1 MDHSPILPADNTD
14 HSLSPSL
21 LPGRDHVADADTSHS
36 RKRPRLSDEPDSP
49 SHTNGPSSHLSDTQ
63 ITSGTGSP
71 TILGLPQE
79 QSTDPSDI
87 SIIMTGDEVAADVH
101 IGSFPFLIEQNET
114 PESAATK
121 FAEHCH
127 RKNAPALRDI
137 VSLIEW
143 LDGHLRDTN
152 DEFDAALKHDTTSSA
167 MFDLYSDNTAFWNQ
181 IVACFHGLIG
191 RCSLSFD
198 EGLTSGGAYSLF
210 EAILDK
216 MLRLGERLLHTD
228 VAILKQREAR
238 RDSTSSPTSND
249 SPKHS
254 LQFILWVTT
263 FIDMAFRPKEF
274 LKPMSSAYRFNVKSL
289 LKISI
294 EGFQHCAMDAV
305 LTLIEH
311 IASRSHNIMSPFATA
326 FPYINLWHHVLLA
339 NSTNVGGELTPYF
352 GKSTRLFELV
362 YTMTTQNLP
371 KQHLDDHS
379 QHVIEHFHQFLVDML
394 RSLYRTKHLSANAV
408 YDMIMKGTVEHK
420 VMQRELLDSL
430 QDDASSA
437 SDESEVHDNI
447 RISLVRED
455 VLDVALLACSLNFF
469 DAVMRSSSMDLRNRA
484 TDQMGIVVW
493 ETHMNK
499 QNFTPG
505 YHQLMQDY
513 TAKFILAKDVLG
525 YLWGPQSH
533 ATLIGRTLAMVAF
546 MATTGKLT
554 KHIADT
560 IWSVSFNIQQP
571 DESQSAMRVLRC
583 LPTYLSSLAKKYF
596 CNKFRDLPLS
606 RFARE
611 AEELFR
617 DLMTAFL
624 RTAIN
629 GQYEAIQICIH
640 LLAKVEHS
648 DLPPA
653 KQDQLLI
660 AFGQLLVRIQSP
672 QVPQE
677 SIRLVEICAT
687 PIASMFD
694 DATGYVQALS
704 CIVKQ
709 ADLSVPP
716 SEVWSRLPFFRC
728 VDELL
733 KYLGRVKTDAKYF
746 VPSALWCRLDLIT
759 YVVAISDPDAFGGPI
774 FAAAEKSLWQHVLGE
789 HALTPHLRDVG
800 WHFFVQ
806 SFRSNQPE
814 LQAFYDRFINQY
826 LPDISPDLV
835 TPETIH
841 FFRVQYALQ
850 ESDPTE
856 LLPLGEELIRFTL
869 GVPSE
874 KIAHDFKV
882 LLMESLFKGK
892 ATKHPNLAVDNQI
905 LVVKKLVAQMTQ
917 QGVSAMR
924 AAEMI
929 LVILAE
935 STQFQELLERSDQ
948 AASREVH
955 QAGCEVAQ
963 DRIQIPIRI
972 HRGNTKP
979 QTKMVTINKS
989 ASCSELDAAIASETG
1004 FASYTVVA
1012 AGKKI
1017 NFAEEPEQSITQR
1030 GLRAGNVLII
1040 QKRNT
1045 FQSIQEEVNK
1055 SAENSIIQG
1064 EVVSH
1069 LDVLYGILDGTDTK
1083 AQLVLQI
1090 LELLKFPGPIRA
1102 TIAAPETPFEQIFP
1116 PGASLRLRASIEVLS
1131 TQLKEQVALGV
1142 ADEKFL
1148 LRGVHLLVDLLCRT
1162 DILQEVTDVCR
1173 TAETLTGMLRERPV
1187 NDVTEQYFDDAVN
1200 FTRQIICYIN
1210 QFSRE
1215 TTVGRD
1221 STKHLAIRALYQ
1233 CLLESVLL
1241 SDSVCAAF
1249 IAADKVVSIHLSLLL
1264 TESDHLRAT
1273 IPRSIMNAIQDVRAS
1288 YELKAFFSKFA
1299 LEYLVP
1305 TALEY
1310 PVVCDNA
1317 FLVSHEAMSADR
1329 SLTTNEALLRTLI
1342 DRFVKLL
1349 LNMNH
1354 LEHFGDCFVDKR
1366 VPGLVS
1372 LIRYCVQTLVSQN
1385 KSLDLGDVPS
1395 QILKTLLFP
1404 ILKVDKTVQPVL
1416 ASETRNSIYD
1426 LLRLMCDNVQTLE
1439 DLTVD
1444 CENVA
1449 GYCTNDQSFTCPGP
1463 KEYIRQEGNYAG
1475 LANLGQTCY
1484 FNSLLQQLFMNVQFR
1499 KFIFDTPVVDS
1510 KKQAVLVEL
1519 KLAFAYMQD
1528 SHDIFYQPEG
1538 LTKALNV
1545 DITVQDDAHI
1555 FFMTLIG
1562 QLEESMPDEEAK
1574 NALKAFFRGVN
1585 KSQTIGSCK
1594 HVSESTDEY
1603 FNLSLVVKDKASLE
1617 ESLEEYTKGATLE
1630 GSDKFRCTTCGS
1642 GEGVSVD
1649 AVRRTAL
1656 EHIPDNL
1663 VLGLRR
1669 FRYETFDGGQKVND
1683 RFDFPEFI
1691 DMSKYKLNR
1700 LAGVEGP
1707 SESDIFQLV
1716 GVVVHSGILTFG
1728 HYWSYAAERGS
1739 SGSGPLRWYC
1749 LEDKNVRLS
1758 DIEEVLRE
1766 TRGGPVPTLMTS
1778 LQGNQSPRLR
1788 ADNAYVL
1795 FYQRVS
1801 SITESAQCLATST
1814 AALPYTVHAK
1824 VRLPADLETQII
1836 KENQQKMFILHLF
1849 SLTHLEFVRG
1859 LVGKLG
1865 TIKDADTSTI
1875 SRATHKLMSMLLR
1888 YYTRVIAN
1896 FDSEHSPQ
1904 SIDFI
1909 ATLLQKLACSGK
1921 DSARWMLTALLPWR
1935 SEKDKSKSL
1944 VLHHKRAVRL
1954 AMKRLILACFRYLRE
1969 HDSTYLD
1976 MRDGDGPEDGLG
1988 NMVDAVHGLIDL
2000 RPRLLER
2007 PETVWEGYFEL
2018 VRHVAELGPEET
2030 FVLLEQDVLKWCL
2043 EVLLLKEKTELQKK
2057 HPDVMKLITD
2067 NPRWLNHAALVN
2079 CIYGLLHNFVDLRG
2093 PAALDTNDRW
2103 TDSQMLLLTVEEH
2116 GYLVH
2121 RSNTAS
2127 NWMVELCMQGI
2138 AVPKRSSWNEWP
2150 TIHLITLLTNA
2161 DRVSPE
2167 LYDDAVRAITI
2178 TMKCST
2184 DDDSVAESVLSCL
2197 LERKLKSTTEEDI
2210 FQEIKVILA
2219 REAMQRNHPTVWGMM
2234 FIVAQVY
2241 KTHPQMIVHHLATI
2255 VRLLLEYNN
2264 RAVERDVR
2272 DWLRND
2278 ILVQDV
2284 LTKPY
2289 TLDHIRL
2296 FRDKVHA
2303 MKELLS
2309 GLGGMLHMA
2318 IHKSESSSAYE
2329 YPADAYHD
2337 CGKYLHSVFSSHDAE
2352 LEEWLKSE
2360 APDTEVG
2367 TELDTVVQELF
2378 NEIGGI
2384 DNLLRVHE
2392 NLRHHIREWQDE
2404 HSVSDVPSNS
2414 NIVEIKDDSDNEA
2427 MVSDDSLSDVA
2438 DLDDNE

>member
-21 LPGRDHVADADTSHS
+21 LPGRDHVADADASHS

-49 SHTNGPSSHLSDTQ
+49 SHTNGASSHLSDTQ
-63 ITSGTGSP
+63 VTSGTGSP
-71 TILGLPQE
+71 TVLGLPQE

-87 SIIMTGDEVAADVH
+87 SIIMAGNEVAADVH
-101 IGSFPFLIEQNET
+101 LGSFPFLTDQNET
-114 PESAATK
+114 PESAAAK

-127 RKNAPALRDI
+127 RKTAPDLREI

-143 LDGHLRDTN
+143 LDGHLRVTH

-167 MFDLYSDNTAFWNQ
+167 MFDLYSDNSTFWYQ

-198 EGLTSGGAYSLF
+198 ERLTSGGAYALF
-210 EAILDK
+210 EAILNSL
-216 MLRLGERLLHTD
+216 LRLGERLLHTD

-254 LQFILWVTT
+254 LQFIFWVTT
-263 FIDMAFRPKEF
+263 FIDMAVRPKEF
-274 LKPMSSAYRFNVKSL
+274 LEPMSSAYRFNVKSL
-289 LKISI
+289 VKKSI

-305 LTLIEH
+305 LTLVEH
-311 IASRSHNIMSPFATA
+311 IASRSHNIVSPFATA
-326 FPYINLWHHVLLA
+326 FPYINLCHHVLLC
-339 NSTNVGGELTPYF
+339 NPNNVGGELTPYF

-379 QHVIEHFHQFLVDML
+379 QHVIELFHQFLVDML
-394 RSLYRTKHLSANAV
+394 RSLYRTGHLSAGAV
-408 YDMIMKGTVEHK
+408 YDMIMKETMDHQI
-420 VMQRELLDSL
+420 MRRELLDSP
-430 QDDASSA
+430 QDNASSA
-437 SDESEVHDNI
+437 SDESEVYDSI

-455 VLDVALLACSLNFF
+455 VLDIALLACSLNFF
-469 DAVMRSSSMDLRNRA
+469 DALMRSSSMDLRNRA
-484 TDQMGIVVW
+484 TDQMGVVVW
-493 ETHMNK
+493 DTHTNK

-505 YHQLMQDY
+505 YHQLVQDY

-533 ATLIGRTLAMVAF
+533 ATLIGRTLAIVAF
-546 MATTGKLT
+546 MAATGKLT

-560 IWSVSFNIQQP
+560 VWNVSFNIQQP

-583 LPTYLSSLAKKYF
+583 LPRYLPSLAERYF

-606 RFARE
+606 RFNRE

-617 DLMTAFL
+617 DLVSEFL
-624 RTAIN
+624 RTATN

-640 LLAKVEHS
+640 LLAKIEHS
-648 DLPPA
+648 DIPST

-660 AFGQLLVRIQSP
+660 GFGQLLSRIRSAQD
-672 QVPQE
+672 PQE
-677 SIRLVEICAT
+677 RVRLVKSCAT
-687 PIASMFD
+687 PIASMSD

-709 ADLSVPP
+709 ADFSVPP
-716 SEVWSRLPFFRC
+716 SEIWSRLPFFQC
-728 VDELL
+728 VGELL
-733 KYLGRVKTDAKYF
+733 KYLERVKTDAKPF
-746 VPSALWCRLDLIT
+746 VPGALWCRLDLIT
-759 YVVAISDPDAFGGPI
+759 YVVAISDPGLFGDPI

-800 WHFFVQ
+800 WRFFVN
-806 SFRSNQPE
+806 SFQSNQPE
-814 LQAFYDRFINQY
+814 LQAFHNRFINQH
-826 LPDISPDLV
+826 LPDISPDLA
-835 TPETIH
+835 TPQTIN
-841 FFRVQYALQ
+841 FFKVQYALH
-850 ESDPTE
+850 ESDHTE

-869 GVPSE
+869 EVPSQ
-874 KIAHDFKV
+874 KIALDFKV
-882 LLMESLFKGK
+882 LLLESLFKGK
-892 ATKHPNLAVDNQI
+892 AIKHPDLAVDSQI
-905 LVVKKLVAQMTQ
+905 LVVKQFFAQMTQ
-917 QGVSAMR
+917 QGVSATR

-948 AASREVH
+948 VASREVH
-955 QAGCEVAQ
+955 QAGSETAP
-963 DRIQIPIRI
+963 DSIQIPIRI
-972 HRGNTKP
+972 HRGNAKP
-979 QTKMVTINKS
+979 QNKMVTINKS

-1055 SAENSIIQG
+1055 SAEKSIIQG
-1064 EVVSH
+1064 EVMSH

-1102 TIAAPETPFEQIFP
+1102 MIAAPETPFEQIFP
-1116 PGASLRLRASIEVLS
+1116 TGASLRLRASIEVLS
-1131 TQLKEQVALGV
+1131 IQLKEQVSLGV

-1148 LRGVHLLVDLLCRT
+1148 LRGVHLLVNLLCRT
-1162 DILQEVTDVCR
+1162 DILQEVTDVYR
-1173 TAETLTGMLRERPV
+1173 TAETLTEMLRERPV
-1187 NDVTEQYFDDAVN
+1187 NDVTGQYFEDAVK
-1200 FTRQIICYIN
+1200 FTHKIICYIG

-1221 STKHLAIRALYQ
+1221 STKHFAVRALYQ

-1249 IAADKVVSIHLSLLL
+1249 IAAENIVPIHLSLLL
-1264 TESDHLRAT
+1264 TGSDHVRDT
-1273 IPRSIMNAIQDVRAS
+1273 IPKSIMNAIQGKRAS

-1299 LEYLVP
+1299 LEHLVP

-1317 FLVSHEAMSADR
+1317 FLVSLEAVSADQ
-1329 SLTTNEALLRTLI
+1329 SLITNEALLRTLT

-1349 LNMNH
+1349 LNMSH
-1354 LEHFGDCFVDKR
+1354 LERFGDCFVDKR
-1366 VPGLVS
+1366 VSGLVS
-1372 LIRYCVQTLVSQN
+1372 LIRYCVQNLVSQN
-1385 KSLDLGDVPS
+1385 KPLDLGDVPS
-1395 QILKTLLFP
+1395 QIFKTLLFP
-1404 ILKVDKTVQPVL
+1404 ILKVNKTVQPVL
-1416 ASETRNSIYD
+1416 APETRNSIYD
-1426 LLRLMCDNVQTLE
+1426 LLRLMCDNAQTLE
-1439 DLTVD
+1439 ELTVNCD
-1444 CENVA
+1444 DVA
-1449 GYCTNDQSFTCPGP
+1449 GYCTNDQSFTFPGP
-1463 KEYIRQEGNYAG
+1463 KDYIRQEGNYAG

-1499 KFIFDTPVVDS
+1499 KFIFDTPVIDS
-1510 KKQAVLVEL
+1510 NKQAVLVEL

-1562 QLEESMPDEEAK
+1562 QLEESMPDDEAK

-1617 ESLEEYTKGATLE
+1617 ESLDEYTKGATLE

-1728 HYWSYAAERGS
+1728 HYWSYAAERGN
-1739 SGSGPLRWYC
+1739 SGSGRLRWYC
-1749 LEDKNVRLS
+1749 LEDKNVRPS

-1788 ADNAYVL
+1788 SDNAYVL

-1801 SITESAQCLATST
+1801 SITESAQCLDTST
-1814 AALPYTVHAK
+1814 AALPYSIHAK
-1824 VRLPADLETQII
+1824 VRLPTDLETQIT
-1836 KENQQKMFILHLF
+1836 KENQQKMFTLHLF

-1859 LVGKLG
+1859 LIGKLA
-1865 TIKDADTSTI
+1865 TIKNVDASVN
-1875 SRATHKLMSMLLR
+1875 SRATHKLMSMLLK
-1888 YYTRVIAN
+1888 YYTRVVAN

-1904 SIDFI
+1904 SIDFTAI
-1909 ATLLQKLACSGK
+1909 LLQKLACSGK
-1921 DSARWMLTALLPWR
+1921 DSAHRMLTALLPRR
-1935 SEKDKSKSL
+1935 SEKDKSRSL

-1954 AMKRLILACFRYLRE
+1954 AMKRLVLACFRYLRE

-1976 MRDGDGPEDGLG
+1976 MKDGDGSGGSLG
-1988 NMVDAVHGLIDL
+1988 TMVDAIYGLIDL
-2000 RPRLLER
+2000 RSRLLER
-2007 PETVWEGYFEL
+2007 PQTVWEDYFEL
-2018 VRHVAELGPEET
+2018 VRHVAELGPDET
-2030 FVLLEQDVLKWCL
+2030 FVLLKRDVLKWCL

-2057 HPDVMKLITD
+2057 HPNLMKLITD

-2079 CIYGLLHNFVDLRG
+2079 CIYGLLHNF
-2093 PAALDTNDRW
+2093 
-2103 TDSQMLLLTVEEH
+2103 
-2116 GYLVH
+2116 
-2121 RSNTAS
+2121 
-2127 NWMVELCMQGI
+2127 MVELCMQGI
-2138 AVPKRSSWNEWP
+2138 SFPKRSIWSEWP
-2150 TIHLITLLTNA
+2150 TVHLVVLLTNA
-2161 DRVSPE
+2161 DKVSSE
-2167 LYDDAVRAITI
+2167 LYDDAVRALTI
-2178 TMKCST
+2178 NLKCST

-2197 LERKLKSTTEEDI
+2197 LERKLKSKTEEEI
-2210 FQEIKVILA
+2210 FQEIKSVLA

-2234 FIVAQVY
+2234 FIVTQVY
-2241 KTHPQMIVHHLATI
+2241 KTHPQMIMHHLATFLG
-2255 VRLLLEYNN
+2255 LLLDYND
-2264 RAVERDVR
+2264 RAVERDAR
-2272 DWLRND
+2272 DVLRND

-2296 FRDKVHA
+2296 LRDKVHA

-2309 GLGGMLHMA
+2309 GLGGLLNAA
-2318 IHKSESSSAYE
+2318 IQKSESSSAYE
-2329 YPADAYHD
+2329 YTVEAYHD
-2337 CGKYLHSVFSSHDAE
+2337 CGNYLHLVSSSHDAE
-2352 LEEWLKSE
+2352 LEEWLQSE
-2360 APDTEVG
+2360 APDTEAG

-2392 NLRHHIREWQDE
+2392 NLRYQVREWQDE

-2414 NIVEIKDDSDNEA
+2414 NVVEIEDDSENEA
-2427 MVSDDSLSDVA
+2427 MVSDDSLSEIA
-2438 DLDDNE
+2438 EFDD